1 MGGENQRGSINRITG
16 YSKKAQPAYLE
27 LRGVR
32 NSFLC
37 YFGCLPVFTEKRLFT
52 EKKQKT
58 SKKQNNAHPS
68 GIQIEIHRSNL

>member
-1 MGGENQRGSINRITG
+1 
-16 YSKKAQPAYLE
+16 
-27 LRGVR
+27 VR

-68 GIQIEIHRSNL
+68 APNMIADLF